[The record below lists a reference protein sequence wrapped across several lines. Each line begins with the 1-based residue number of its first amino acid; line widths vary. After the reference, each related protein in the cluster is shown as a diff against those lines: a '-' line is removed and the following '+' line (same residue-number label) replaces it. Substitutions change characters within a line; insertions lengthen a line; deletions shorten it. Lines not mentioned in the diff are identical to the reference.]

1 MFALA
6 APLVL
11 TELGW
16 MAMGIVDT
24 MFVGRV
30 SAEAIG
36 AVSLG
41 TIGVLRDCDFR
52 QRAVAGARYAGFAV
66 LRRGRSGRLSSF
78 AGQRHLAGAAADSRR
93 DGRGLAIRSG

>member
-1 MFALA
+1 MTPRESELRAMFALA

-30 SAEAIG
+30 SADAIG

-41 TIGVLRDCDFR
+41 AWRILAQFGVEAD
-52 QRAVAGARYAGFAV
+52 A
-66 LRRGRSGRLSSF
+66 F
-78 AGQRHLAGAAADSRR
+78 AGHSFG
-93 DGRGLAIRSG
+93 